1 MPTHDVKGEE
11 IGKGPLKKLQKLYQL
26 QEKKHN
32 DYLASLKKWW
42 VIIFER
48 NSFLNIFPHLSRGD
62 SSFSLVQYKPVI
74 NVTGN
79 YYLME
84 YQFLLFTPENI
95 QNSFFSLFFR
105 LLSALGFD

>member
-32 DYLASLKKWW
+32 DYLASLKKW
-42 VIIFER
+42 VIVFEQ
-48 NSFLNIFPHLSRGD
+48 NSFFNIFPQLSRGD
-62 SSFSLVQYKPVI
+62 GSFSLVQYKPVI

-84 YQFLLFTPENI
+84 YQFL
-95 QNSFFSLFFR
+95 SYFSAHCQL
-105 LLSALGFD
+105 

>member
-26 QEKKHN
+26 QEKKHH

-42 VIIFER
+42 VIIFEQ
-48 NSFLNIFPHLSRGD
+48 NSFFNVFPQLSRVD

-84 YQFLLFTPENI
+84 
-95 QNSFFSLFFR
+95 
-105 LLSALGFD
+105 